1 MAWNFC
7 SVSSFWALLL
17 LLLSRFSRVRLW
29 ATPCTAAHQAPP
41 SLGFSRQEHW
51 SGLPFPSPMHESEK
65 RKCNHSVVSN
75 SLRNPWTAAHQA
87 PPPMGFSRQEY
98 WRGLPLLMR
107 DCFSPTSILNR
118 QWVMWLCWA
127 NHQVRFG
134 DLIHL
139 MRHSWRQ
146 NSGYKIPQCAELWQK
161 PQEDGTHG
169 RKIINFHTSY
179 LSRSPAM

>member
-1 MAWNFC
+1 MIINIFIFINLFHLKYDNFLHYKWRGWLSNLYVSLAWNFC
-7 SVSSFWALLL
+7 SVSSFWALPL
-17 LLLSRFSRVRLW
+17 
-29 ATPCTAAHQAPP
+29 
-41 SLGFSRQEHW
+41 
-51 SGLPFPSPMHESEK
+51 HE
-65 RKCNHSVVSN
+65 
-75 SLRNPWTAAHQA
+75 LI
-87 PPPMGFSRQEY
+87 
-98 WRGLPLLMR
+98 R

-118 QWVMWLCWA
+118 RWVMWLCWA
-127 NHQVRFG
+127 NHQVRLG

-139 MRHSWRQ
+139 MRHSRRQ